1 MRNRT
6 SSFENCLKI
15 HTDHIGIM
23 KISTKNHMKK
33 INICER
39 RKSKTWYDNSDAEW
53 EIHDKH
59 SNHEIMYKLILSPLW
74 SYEHDQTKEMGS

>member
-33 INICER
+33 STSVKEESPRHDIITPVQKGKFMINIQIM
-39 RKSKTWYDNSDAEW
+39 KSCIN
-53 EIHDKH
+53 
-59 SNHEIMYKLILSPLW
+59 
-74 SYEHDQTKEMGS
+74 